1 MRTLFIV
8 DTPSQVYNIIDAIAV
23 YRIDNYDVIIN
34 DCNRADT
41 YQQLQARLVELNPTQ
56 LFEVPRVEGKISDRI
71 EAYGKFIKT
80 FIQTGYKNVFFSA
93 IRQQWQRDIVCTL
106 QAENTVLMDDGNAT
120 VIFYEYLFTHRKFF
134 DFPYDSDDDRRQLAL
149 QTRKKLGIETK
160 ELPSLSLFTMFN
172 LASLPW
178 LSVVKNPLLHL
189 QRPHKKLNQNQAFIL
204 GVGAVTVGY
213 ITLEKYVALIARTA
227 EEFPGKSIIY
237 VPHRIESDL
246 LLSKIEALGI
256 AVKRFNKPIENELA
270 EREEVPAT
278 IVSYHTTALFTCA
291 RMFPHI
297 DVVCVQ
303 PLMTTWEDAADSHVW
318 NFTACNNLQGLET
331 VYKYIDKEPSIRT
344 IKLADSIR

>member
-8 DTPSQVYNIIDAIAV
+8 DTPSQVYNIMDAIAV
-23 YRIDNYDVIIN
+23 YKIDSYDVIIN

-56 LFEVPRVEGKISDRI
+56 LFEVPRVDGNISERI
-71 EAYGKFIKT
+71 EAYGRFIQP
-80 FIQTGYKNVFFSA
+80 FMQTGYRNVFFSA

-120 VIFYEYLFTHRKFF
+120 VIFYEYLFTHQKFF
-134 DFPYDSDDDRRQLAL
+134 DFPFDTNDERRKLAEK
-149 QTRKKLGIETK
+149 TREKLGIKIK
-160 ELPSLSLFTMFN
+160 ELSTLSLFTMFN

-189 QRPHKKLNQNQAFIL
+189 KRTDKKLKQEQAFIL

-213 ITLEKYVALIARTA
+213 ITLEKYVDLIAKTA
-227 EEFPGKSIIY
+227 LEFIGKAIVY
-237 VPHRIESDL
+237 VPHRIESEL
-246 LLSKIEALGI
+246 LLSKIKALGI
-256 AVKRFNKPIENELA
+256 TVKRFDKPIENELSK
-270 EREEVPAT
+270 REEVPAT
-278 IVSYHTTALFTCA
+278 IISYHTTALFTCA
-291 RMFPHI
+291 RMFPNI

-303 PLMTTWEDAADSHVW
+303 PLMSTWKDAADSHVW

-331 VYKYIDKEPSIRT
+331 VYKYIDKEPRIRT
-344 IKLADSIR
+344 IKLADPIM